1 MEWDINLNMKKR
13 KKTSIQSKTLIFLLI
28 FNVVIIGLLW
38 YSEIAVLDIYYE
50 KEQIEVMNHIANT
63 IKNTS
68 DVEMITKLQDIAYQ
82 NDVCMLL
89 TNDSEILGGY
99 NLNMNGCV
107 LKSNSNKIKRL
118 MNSFIDSNEN
128 FKAYRFIFPNY
139 KHY

>member
-13 KKTSIQSKTLIFLLI
+13 KKTSIQAKTLIFLLI

-38 YSEIAVLDIYYE
+38 FSEIAVLDIYYE
-50 KEQIEVMNHIANT
+50 KEQVEVMNHIANS
-63 IKNTS
+63 IKNTN

-107 LKSNSNKIKRL
+107 L
-118 MNSFIDSNEN
+118 
-128 FKAYRFIFPNY
+128 
-139 KHY
+139 